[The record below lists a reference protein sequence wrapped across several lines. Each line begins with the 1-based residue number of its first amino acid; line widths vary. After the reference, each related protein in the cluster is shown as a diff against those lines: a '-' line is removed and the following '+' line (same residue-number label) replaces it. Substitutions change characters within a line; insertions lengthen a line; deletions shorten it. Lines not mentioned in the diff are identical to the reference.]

1 METMKKR
8 YVELY
13 PELRIDEEWA
23 RQNCVIGYSPDDADV
38 SYYITLGAALW
49 MLDALKSCGC
59 LQNALPY
66 LEFDGNEL
74 NSLEL
79 PKFVEPCYDETLIR
93 SMVYL
98 IKKRDAGMHPLR
110 CFINETTAQRRGPCS
125 AQPKEKSG
133 RSESGSPDT
142 RSQFDAVFQLID
154 AELKTHA
161 MEKFEEGVW
170 DFLDRYFQC
179 VSFYAKKQ
187 GPYEEEMERVI
198 DQCQALFEQMQAKA
212 ISWQD
217 PKPAVAAP
225 RLQAPLAPRPVTE
238 APALSLNNA
247 LFPIGAGNRYMG
259 AYDDLDTLRKKALTF
274 HGLAEECHKKRT
286 RLLTTGP
293 TIHMTEPCVLAE
305 HLDPEVNELLLAFSV
320 DDPYESCFA
329 YLCLIEQGSDL
340 PWLFNASLAVLYAA
354 AAKLPWTAGHVG
366 WSVHGEEGKE
376 ETGVEEMLEAKETA
390 SEDGGLSCQTDTE
403 VTQTHLALYEQKYL
417 DAYLYYPSAPPYE
430 VRVNLPQLVYGLTGV
445 VMPRGESVDAQIAE
459 RLLSAGLPEHLVA
472 GVQMYLQLA
481 AAVRIREEQ
490 RVQKSISPPDPIT
503 ELPEPVSQPVSQ
515 PEIDIDALLE
525 RVRILKTQNE
535 TLHKAAYA
543 ASKEAERGRDEL
555 ERRCNEH
562 ALERQ
567 ELVDLREL
575 VFNRENDTE
584 GEARTE
590 AEKEIKLPYR
600 ARKKLVIFG
609 GHETWLKA
617 IRPML
622 PEEVFVTGTIRSNTD
637 LIRNAD
643 AIWIQTNALSH
654 NDYYKIVG
662 VARTHH
668 IPVRY
673 FIYSSAEKCALQ
685 LASEDMKA

>member
-49 MLDALKSCGC
+49 MLDALRSCGR
-59 LQNALPY
+59 LQSALPY
-66 LEFDGNEL
+66 LEFDRKEL

-125 AQPKEKSG
+125 TQPKEKSG
-133 RSESGSPDT
+133 RSKIGPPDT
-142 RSQFDAVFQLID
+142 RSQFDAVYQLID
-154 AELKTHA
+154 AGLKNQA
-161 MEKFEEGVW
+161 MEKFEEKIW
-170 DFLDRYFQC
+170 DYLDRYFQC

-198 DQCQALFEQMQAKA
+198 DQCQALFKQMQAKA
-212 ISWQD
+212 ITWQD
-217 PKPAVAAP
+217 PKPAAAAP
-225 RLQAPLAPRPVTE
+225 RLQAPLATRPV
-238 APALSLNNA
+238 AASALSLDKA
-247 LFPIGAGNRYMG
+247 LFPIGTSNRYMG

-354 AAKLPWTAGHVG
+354 AAKLPWTAGRVG
-366 WSVHGEEGKE
+366 WGDPGEEKE
-376 ETGVEEMLEAKETA
+376 GAGTEEASDTREPA
-390 SEDGGLSCQTDTE
+390 SEDEGLSCQADIE
-403 VTQTHLALYEQKYL
+403 VTQTHLAIYEQKYL

-430 VRVNLPQLVYGLTGV
+430 VRVNLPQLVYGLTGMI
-445 VMPRGESVDAQIAE
+445 MPRGDSVDAQIAE

-472 GVQMYLQLA
+472 GLQMYLQLA

-490 RVQKSISPPDPIT
+490 RGRKAISLPDPIKEQT
-503 ELPEPVSQPVSQ
+503 EPVSQPVSL
-515 PEIDIDALLE
+515 PEIDVDALLE
-525 RVRILKTQNE
+525 KVRILKTQNE
-535 TLHKAAYA
+535 ALHKAAYA
-543 ASKEAERGRDEL
+543 VSKEVERGRDEL
-555 ERRCNEH
+555 ERLCNEH

-575 VFNRENDTE
+575 VFNREYDSE
-584 GEARTE
+584 REAGSETV
-590 AEKEIKLPYR
+590 KEIKLPYR

-609 GHETWLKA
+609 GRETWLKA

-643 AIWIQTNALSH
+643 AVWIQTNALSH

-662 VARTHH
+662 IARTHH

-685 LASEDMKA
+685 LASEDMKT